1 WTWSSAHTGSS
12 NSRRYSPTVADVNDE
27 ILQEIKRAIFTVDL
41 TAHGAPLQAD
51 PDDVQNVFDYLRHNY
66 SLTSEALFRDEESTP
81 EAPRL
86 PPSDFKFTAE
96 KESYEPLTYFLNI
109 VVHAANTCLTHMRY
123 LKDLHFDVHDVEM
136 PVGKPQALKPVILGF
151 LHPRTLA
158 PDRPKIV
165 WEDVAVTIEVKDH
178 TLDLVKQLATYAR
191 NHLSFNRRRSF
202 SITIAFDHKA
212 LTMCFLCFHR
222 SGVSAS
228 ELLKLNEEDGL
239 RSVIEH
245 MVGILSIRDEA
256 GFGLDMTRV
265 NEMYQLSGR
274 YYAIVHTIQN
284 RHSIR
289 GRATAVYRLKYIPD
303 IPEWQSREL
312 TLVDKV
318 PQLPEEMV
326 YKLSYQTDG
335 RPSEGTLLPRFFGQF
350 GIVDV
355 IGYHVCTAEESFV
368 STSHHLLNAQSWK
381 LVDDSPVGSPEIKQ
395 LHCTAM
401 SLEGLPLLDTSDKAA
416 GIPTPAGLVEIM
428 LHSMIG
434 EWDSVSTFI
443 RTPTTL
449 HLRSLQFISRGCPS
463 QGR

>member
-1 WTWSSAHTGSS
+1 MSGYQSGSASARTGSS
-12 NSRRYSPTVADVNDE
+12 NVVDVNDE

-51 PDDVQNVFDYLRHNY
+51 PDDVQNVFDHLRHNY
-66 SLTSEALFRDEESTP
+66 NLTCEALFRDEESTP
-81 EAPRL
+81 GAPRL
-86 PPSDFKFTAE
+86 PPSGFKFTAE
-96 KESYEPLTYFLNI
+96 KESYEPLTHFLNI

-123 LKDLHFDVHDVEM
+123 LKDLHFDVHDVEILDS
-136 PVGKPQALKPVILGF
+136 GKPQALKPVILGL
-151 LHPRTLA
+151 LHPRT
-158 PDRPKIV
+158 PDGPKIV
-165 WEDVAVTIEVKDH
+165 WEDVAVIIEVKGH

-191 NHLSFNRRRSF
+191 NHLSLNRRRSF

-212 LTMCFLCFHR
+212 LTMYFLCFHR

-228 ELLKLNEEDGL
+228 ELLKLNNEDGL

-256 GFGLDMTRV
+256 GFGLDTTRV
-265 NEMYQLSGR
+265 NDMYHLNGR
-274 YYAIVHTIQN
+274 YYAIVRTIQN
-284 RHSIR
+284 RDSIR
-289 GRATAVYRLKYIPD
+289 GRATAVYRLKSQTTDIPD

-312 TLVDKV
+312 TLVDRV
-318 PQLPEEMV
+318 PRLPEEMV

-335 RPSEGTLLPRFFGQF
+335 RPSEGTLLSRFFGQF
-350 GIVDV
+350 GIVDI
-355 IGYHVCTAEESFV
+355 IGYHVCTAEESFG
-368 STSHHLLNAQSWK
+368 STAHHLLNAQFWK
-381 LVDDSPVGSPEIKQ
+381 LVDDSPVEFPEIKQ

-416 GIPTPAGLVEIM
+416 GIPTPAGLVEII

-434 EWDSVSTFI
+434 EWDSVSIFI
-443 RTPTTL
+443 RTPTAL

-463 QGR
+463 